1 MNINKKN
8 ISICII
14 GIILIIILFLK
25 NYFPTKKVEKRK
37 INIDQHILKENSP
50 QKRIKKFID
59 FESSNNSIQNRIDSK
74 REQIINS
81 KKKDFSFLLK
91 TGSIESQKLFNA
103 IFNNDYDYLLQL
115 DKKGFKFKN
124 ITKNHEMILEM
135 ASYFLTD
142 FRILDILIEQGLPVI
157 NTFKRNCFQ
166 TALEARNFAFLEYL
180 INEKGYNINYDAN
193 KFSLKLQSL
202 GHKDLEKWVEKFGG
216 EYNIFDEKNII
227 YVINN
232 LSDKTKIEK
241 LINKGFIFSNTQI
254 MELINRTSVI
264 GDIEVLS
271 YLKNISAGIDKSF
284 TDSHGNNALLSSI
297 YSHKDNLELTKW
309 LLEEGYNP
317 KQRNLFGE
325 DALGLATR
333 NKKEDVILYL
343 LKNNYM
349 EPYKNINV
357 RGKLKNKE
365 TGTFDIKTYDNLYV
379 ASKKEELKKV
389 SKYLEEY
396 YGF

>member
-1 MNINKKN
+1 
-8 ISICII
+8 
-14 GIILIIILFLK
+14 
-25 NYFPTKKVEKRK
+25 
-37 INIDQHILKENSP
+37 
-50 QKRIKKFID
+50 
-59 FESSNNSIQNRIDSK
+59 
-74 REQIINS
+74 
-81 KKKDFSFLLK
+81 
-91 TGSIESQKLFNA
+91 
-103 IFNNDYDYLLQL
+103 
-115 DKKGFKFKN
+115 
-124 ITKNHEMILEM
+124 M